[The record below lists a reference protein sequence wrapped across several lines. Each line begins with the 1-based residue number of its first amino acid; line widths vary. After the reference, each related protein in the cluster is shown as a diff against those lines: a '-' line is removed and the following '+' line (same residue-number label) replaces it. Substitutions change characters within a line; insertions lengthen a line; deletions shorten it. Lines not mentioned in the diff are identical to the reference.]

1 MPITAALGAR
11 VPGRSHRADGPE
23 PQRARDSP
31 TRPFSATPGRRGHTL
46 RSHGGKATIA
56 LSTNEQAG
64 LKDDRLRYFA
74 CLTIKDNVLCP
85 YCCLGWTGLE
95 AGPAELEAVLG
106 PPNLPREAG
115 PQGQPDGPWA
125 VAFFLHILRSTSGTA
140 PGFASGCKYDTRGA
154 TFCSSG
160 KCLGPERPPR
170 PLSLLPRPCHSRL
183 SHSTSSAP
191 SPRSFMNVLFSAV
204 PTVHSGEALGPGRG
218 RGESGRQGEP
228 AWEGLV

>member
-1 MPITAALGAR
+1 M
-11 VPGRSHRADGPE
+11 
-23 PQRARDSP
+23 
-31 TRPFSATPGRRGHTL
+31 L
-46 RSHGGKATIA
+46 RSHSGKATIA
-56 LSTNEQAG
+56 SGTNEQAG

-95 AGPAELEAVLG
+95 AASSWCW
-106 PPNLPREAG
+106 G
-115 PQGQPDGPWA
+115 PQISPERPAPRGSRMAHG
-125 VAFFLHILRSTSGTA
+125 LLRFSCTSSDPLRA

-170 PLSLLPRPCHSRL
+170 PLSVLPRPCDSLL

-191 SPRSFMNVLFSAV
+191 SPRSFVNVLFSAV
-204 PTVHSGEALGPGRG
+204 PTVHAGEALGPGRG